1 MAADLRQQPP
11 TLEDMKLQTHQR
23 GKSGK
28 RGEDKT
34 FGSSSRKPK
43 PPFPKQHQ
51 EAPGLESKL
60 KPAPLYEAPEYLAA
74 GKLKGKTAL
83 ITGGDSGIGRAV
95 AVLYAREGANL
106 AISYLPE
113 EQEDADETRTTVE
126 AEGSRCLLIPGRS
139 NRRRF
144 L

>member
-1 MAADLRQQPP
+1 M
-11 TLEDMKLQTHQR
+11 ETHQR
-23 GKSGK
+23 GKGGK
-28 RGEDKT
+28 REEGRNP
-34 FGSSSRKPK
+34 GLPAKPK

-113 EQEDADETRTTVE
+113 EQEDADETRTTLKPK
-126 AEGSRCLLIPGRS
+126 ARAAY
-139 NRRRF
+139 
-144 L
+144 